1 MKHYVLPIVAILTV
15 GLTALVL
22 PLVPAS
28 AKSTPRAS
36 SPKQPSPQQAA
47 QTNEPV
53 LEREAQRW
61 LRGHATHWRDCML
74 QP

>member
-1 MKHYVLPIVAILTV
+1 MKHYVWSIVAIVTV

-28 AKSTPRAS
+28 AKATQRAS
-36 SPKQPSPQQAA
+36 SPKHPSQQQAA
-47 QTNEPV
+47 QVHEPAI
-53 LEREAQRW
+53 EREAQRW
-61 LRGHATHWRDCML
+61 LRGHANHWRDCML

>member
-1 MKHYVLPIVAILTV
+1 MKKYVLPIVAILTV
-15 GLTALVL
+15 ALTALVL

-36 SPKQPSPQQAA
+36 SPKPPSPHQAA
-47 QTNEPV
+47 QTNEPA